1 MDRSNWTIDDYV
13 KELERLHELERYIP
27 YDQWKL
33 LNFYIEEEMKQKFDI
48 GTREK
53 YSLKF

>member
-1 MDRSNWTIDDYV
+1 MDRSNWTIDDYIT
-13 KELERLHELERYIP
+13 ELERLYALERLID

-33 LNFYIEEEMKQKFDI
+33 LNFYIEEEMKQRFDL